1 MGVEEVEDE
10 ELEEDT
16 LELELEL
23 EEREEAGSVEE
34 EEGECDSAELKD
46 EVGSGLE
53 AEGTELAPLP
63 WGLLPSSFVPGSM
76 TSARVS
82 LAKTSGDRLRSIL
95 WASTWA
101 FADAPS
107 VKTRARAR
115 EQKSVRTSFLDLTLN
130 ILVKTGIFSR
140 LEDYGGRW
148 L

>member
-34 EEGECDSAELKD
+34 GEGECDSAELKV

-53 AEGTELAPLP
+53 AEETELAGPLP
-63 WGLLPSSFVPGSM
+63 GLGLLPSSFVPWSM
-76 TSARVS
+76 TSAREP

-107 VKTRARAR
+107 VKTRAKAR

-130 ILVKTGIFSR
+130 ILVKTGIF
-140 LEDYGGRW
+140 
-148 L
+148 

>member
-23 EEREEAGSVEE
+23 EEREEESVEE
-34 EEGECDSAELKD
+34 EEGECDSAELKA

-53 AEGTELAPLP
+53 AEETELVPLP
-63 WGLLPSSFVPGSM
+63 WGLLPSSFVPWSM
-76 TSARVS
+76 TSAREP
-82 LAKTSGDRLRSIL
+82 LTKTSGDRLRSIL

-130 ILVKTGIFSR
+130 ILVKTGIF
-140 LEDYGGRW
+140 
-148 L
+148 

>member
-23 EEREEAGSVEE
+23 EEREEAGSEEE
-34 EEGECDSAELKD
+34 EEGERDSAELKL

-53 AEGTELAPLP
+53 VEETELAGPLA
-63 WGLLPSSFVPGSM
+63 WLGSLASSFVPWSM
-76 TSARVS
+76 TSAREA

-130 ILVKTGIFSR
+130 ILAKTGIF
-140 LEDYGGRW
+140 
-148 L
+148 